1 MQNVMIQPAQNDFH
15 KIGTSIILAA
25 LMTFA
30 LFVMMQKLIAQDS
43 DYIAPPETGV
53 FIDPVFNSQDSKTIE
68 QTKIKP
74 IVPPPAM
81 PKTIQPKIEF
91 EPNDSDVISNFTV
104 KVPTQ
109 EIVKENQFL
118 AIEDAETTPMIR
130 ISPKYPVHAARDGIQ
145 GWVKLKFSI
154 DVSGAVKDIEVIDA
168 QPKRTFD
175 REARKALKK
184 WKYKPQ
190 IVDGKPVE
198 KTGLE
203 VVLDFKLDT

>member
-1 MQNVMIQPAQNDFH
+1 
-15 KIGTSIILAA
+15 
-25 LMTFA
+25 
-30 LFVMMQKLIAQDS
+30 
-43 DYIAPPETGV
+43 
-53 FIDPVFNSQDSKTIE
+53 
-68 QTKIKP
+68 
-74 IVPPPAM
+74 M

-118 AIEDAETTPMIR
+118 AIEEAETTSMIR

-203 VVLDFKLDT
+203 VVLDFKLDS